1 MKKNSI
7 LLFFAFLLLSV
18 FTQVSYA
25 QTTKP
30 SPKVTSSPTSI
41 EDSSQIEKIKDLVAS
56 RVAELKLVE
65 KRGVLGKV
73 TQTTSTQI
81 TLTDLQNNKQIVD
94 IDEIT
99 KFSDADN
106 KSYGISDIKK
116 GDKLGIIGLLNK
128 STEHI
133 LARFISSVSSVPV
146 HFDGVITDIDKRN
159 FTLTAVDEA
168 GDKKILNI
176 ETSTSIDSF
185 TKETD
190 QIKSG
195 FSKILAGQRVYAS
208 GFPDSKVANQ
218 LNLDGLIFFPELSPS
233 IKMKRFSGE
242 DAVVTPT
249 AGKSAALTPK
259 PTAR

>member
-1 MKKNSI
+1 MKKNT
-7 LLFFAFLLLSV
+7 LLLTFAFLLLGL

-25 QTTKP
+25 QTKKP
-30 SPKVTSSPTSI
+30 TPNVTSSPTSI
-41 EDSSQIEKIKDLVAS
+41 EDSKQIEKIKDLVAS

-65 KRGVLGKV
+65 KRGILGTV

-81 TLTDLQNNKQIVD
+81 TLTDLRSNKQIVD

-116 GDKLGIIGLLNK
+116 GDELGIIGLLNK
-128 STEHI
+128 STEHV
-133 LARFISSVSSVPV
+133 LARFINSVTSVPV
-146 HFDGVITDIDKRN
+146 HFDGVITDVDKKN
-159 FTLTAVDEA
+159 YTLSAVDEL
-168 GDKKILNI
+168 GNKKILNI
-176 ETSTSIDSF
+176 ETSTTIDSF
-185 TKETD
+185 TNDTD

-208 GFPDSKVANQ
+208 GFPDLKIANQ
-218 LNLDGLIFFPELSPS
+218 LNLDSLIFFPELAPS
-233 IKMKRFSGE
+233 VKMKRYSGE
-242 DAVVTPT
+242 DAAAVPT
-249 AGKSAALTPK
+249 AGKSAVLTPK